1 MYREEHIQI
10 PFEDY
15 TIPAVVTLPEGSTE
29 KGVVM
34 LHGTGTDK
42 DEAGNGYI
50 TASRIFAEDYGLASI
65 RIDWPGYGE
74 SQASP
79 LCYDFTTAVRNAATA
94 ATVLQTQYGI
104 PRTGVMG
111 WSQGGSDALLAAGN
125 YPDLF
130 RAVVTW
136 AGALDLSAMITKED
150 IRAAVQDGYFVMDFD
165 WREAVP
171 VSAQWVEDALTVD
184 ILETFAFSSA
194 PVLAI
199 AGEDDDVVDPDCAQ
213 MIVEASDHPAS
224 AVLILPQTD
233 HVFHVLEDE
242 QSPQLL
248 EAVHATGDFF
258 RAQL

>member
-15 TIPAVVTLPEGSTE
+15 TIPAIVTLPEGSAD

-34 LHGTGTDK
+34 LHGTGTNK

-50 TASRIFAEDYGLASI
+50 TASRMFAEDYGLASI

-79 LCYDFTTAVRNAATA
+79 LYYDFTTAVRNAATA
-94 ATVLQTQYGI
+94 ATVLKTQYGI
-104 PRTGVMG
+104 HRTGVMG

-130 RAVVTW
+130 DAVVTW
-136 AGALDLSAMITKED
+136 AGALDLTMMITKED
-150 IRAAVQDGYFVMDFD
+150 IQSAIKDGYFVMYFD

-184 ILETFAFSSA
+184 IAETFRLSSA

-199 AGEDDDVVDPDCAQ
+199 AGEDDDVVDPECAEIIAE
-213 MIVEASDHPAS
+213 MSAHPAS
-224 AVLILPQTD
+224 AVRMIKGAD
-233 HVFHVLEDE
+233 HVLHVLEDE
-242 QSPQLL
+242 QSPYLM
-248 EAVHATGDFF
+248 EAIRASGDFF